1 MRKILILLTLIPVM
15 VSCVVA
21 CSSQVYEFS
30 EDVAVKPATQSTV
43 LPQQSEATRQY
54 IEVLKSI
61 RFEKDTFYLGITFE
75 EAMQRGVSE
84 EKYNRLLKGL
94 DEYTIQA
101 REILATGGTYQFVNA
116 IAQNGDSVQSLDNKT
131 MPKADTIPGK

>member
-75 EAMQRGVSE
+75 EAM
-84 EKYNRLLKGL
+84 LKRL

>member
-61 RFEKDTFYLGITFE
+61 RFEKDTFYLG
-75 EAMQRGVSE
+75 
-84 EKYNRLLKGL
+84 L

>member
-61 RFEKDTFYLGITFE
+61 RFEKDTFYLGEGCRKKNTIGCSSAWTNTQFRHGKFLPPE
-75 EAMQRGVSE
+75 ERTSLSMQ
-84 EKYNRLLKGL
+84 
-94 DEYTIQA
+94 
-101 REILATGGTYQFVNA
+101 
-116 IAQNGDSVQSLDNKT
+116 
-131 MPKADTIPGK
+131 